1 MEHLDQYQQRVQRMQ
16 ASLERLLALHGQ
28 IYDLQG
34 EIVALSKSDVPD
46 RVERVKV
53 LQAKVRALLP
63 EIGRAKKSL
72 TKPGQG

>member
-1 MEHLDQYQQRVQRMQ
+1 MQVLDRHKERVQRMQ

-34 EIVALSKSDVPD
+34 EIVATSRSEAAN
-46 RVERVKV
+46 RNERVKA

-63 EIGRAKKSL
+63 EVEKARQILAK
-72 TKPGQG
+72 PAGG